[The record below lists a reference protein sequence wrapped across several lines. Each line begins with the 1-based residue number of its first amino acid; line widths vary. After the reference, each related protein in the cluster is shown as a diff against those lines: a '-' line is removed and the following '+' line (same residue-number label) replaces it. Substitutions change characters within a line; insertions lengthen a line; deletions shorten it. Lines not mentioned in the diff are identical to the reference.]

1 MDKENN
7 KGSGEK
13 CGASASEEGKEGAG
27 SCKDSMDGDG
37 EDDGSSVVKDDQEE
51 EEDPEYGSCHPAT
64 RLCYAQPCCIAVYI
78 LCIIYLAPARRN
90 AHAQFAAAVA
100 AIATL
105 LFILPD

>member
-37 EDDGSSVVKDDQEE
+37 EDDGSSVEKDNQEE
-51 EEDPEYGSCHPAT
+51 EEDPEYGSRTPAT

-78 LCIIYLAPARRN
+78 CIIYLAPARRN